1 MTPTLRVAAAVL
13 VFVTGC
19 RKAAEAPDAGT
30 ASPPPVAVTEFPV
43 PTALSTLSVFE
54 PAGTNCEWRQLDPVA
69 GTKVVLATLPG
80 TCVGAEVSFSPDA
93 SKAIVTFDPA
103 LVQSAG
109 YSSTLSSKPGYPDEK
124 VDDKAT
130 RRAFLVSTRK
140 QKVDPLPLPEVKG
153 QTLQDLG
160 LDATGAVVA
169 LFEEAVPEDAKGEIT
184 SGTEKFDLSTITEGL
199 PVLVHAY
206 RREGAEWKKFETKL
220 STTGWDY
227 GLGVKELEASRKLG
241 TSTEDLLSAHGQGD
255 SAEGEVVPELMKLA
269 PKGAKEDDGSWIFF
283 GAGGARF
290 YVWEISGEFAYTT
303 GLIAAGSPPAVL
315 PKLGFT
321 DGDLVAIR
329 MSGSYVLISD
339 SNSGTHPRMYELP
352 AAKLVFSS
360 DTARAATLWPT
371 TAKPENHESPK

>member
-1 MTPTLRVAAAVL
+1 MTPTLRIAVVLL
-13 VFVTGC
+13 VVTGC
-19 RKAAEAPDAGT
+19 RKAATPETPDAG
-30 ASPPPVAVTEFPV
+30 APPAAVTEFPV
-43 PTALSTLSVFE
+43 PTARSTLSVFE
-54 PAGTNCEWRQLDPVA
+54 PAGTNCEWRQLDPIA
-69 GTKVVLATLPG
+69 GTKVVLATFPG
-80 TCVGAEVSFSPDA
+80 TCVGAKVNFSPDA
-93 SKAIVTFDPA
+93 SKAIVWFEPG

-109 YSSTLSSKPGYPDEK
+109 YSSTLSSKPGYPDETP
-124 VDDKAT
+124 DEKAT
-130 RRAFLVSTRK
+130 TRAFVVSTRK
-140 QKVDPLPLPEVKG
+140 QKLEPLTLPSVNG

-160 LDATGAVVA
+160 VDATGAVVA
-169 LFEEAVPEDAKGEIT
+169 LLEEALPENAKGEIT

-206 RREGAEWKKFETKL
+206 KREGAEWKKFETKL

-241 TSTEDLLSAHGQGD
+241 PSTEDLLSAHIQGD
-255 SAEGEVVPELMKLA
+255 SAEGDIVPELMKLA

-283 GAGGARF
+283 GAGGARL
-290 YVWEISGEFAYTT
+290 YVWEISGEFVYTT

-329 MSGSYVLISD
+329 LSGPYVLISD
-339 SNSGTHPRMYELP
+339 SASGTHPRMYELP

-360 DTARAATLWPT
+360 DTARAATYWPT
-371 TAKPENHESPK
+371 TAKAESHE

>member
-1 MTPTLRVAAAVL
+1 MTPTLRIAVVLL
-13 VFVTGC
+13 VVTGC
-19 RKAAEAPDAGT
+19 RKAATPETPDAG
-30 ASPPPVAVTEFPV
+30 APPAAVTEFPV
-43 PTALSTLSVFE
+43 PTARSTLSVFE
-54 PAGTNCEWRQLDPVA
+54 PAGTNCEWRQLDPIA
-69 GTKVVLATLPG
+69 GTKVVLATFPG
-80 TCVGAEVSFSPDA
+80 TCVGAKVNFSPDA
-93 SKAIVTFDPA
+93 SKAIVWFEPG

-109 YSSTLSSKPGYPDEK
+109 YSSTLSSKPGYPDETP
-124 VDDKAT
+124 DEKAT
-130 RRAFLVSTRK
+130 TRAFVVSTRK
-140 QKVDPLPLPEVKG
+140 QKLEPLTLPSVNG

-160 LDATGAVVA
+160 VDATGAVVA
-169 LFEEAVPEDAKGEIT
+169 LLEEALPENAKGEIT

-206 RREGAEWKKFETKL
+206 KREGAEWKKFETKL

-241 TSTEDLLSAHGQGD
+241 PSTEDLLSAHIQGD
-255 SAEGEVVPELMKLA
+255 SAEGDIVPALMKLA

-283 GAGGARF
+283 GAGGARL
-290 YVWEISGEFAYTT
+290 YVWEISGEFVYTT

-329 MSGSYVLISD
+329 LSGPYVLISD
-339 SNSGTHPRMYELP
+339 SASGTHPRMYELP

-360 DTARAATLWPT
+360 DTARAATYWPT
-371 TAKPENHESPK
+371 TAKAESHE